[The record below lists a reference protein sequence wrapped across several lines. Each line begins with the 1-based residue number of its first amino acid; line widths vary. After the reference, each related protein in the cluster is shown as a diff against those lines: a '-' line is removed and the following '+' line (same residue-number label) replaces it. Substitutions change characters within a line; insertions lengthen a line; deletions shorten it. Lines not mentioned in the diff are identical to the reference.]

1 LKGRRGGGGVETA
14 GYIFGQGLGKKGEK
28 VCGGKVSENHPG
40 TYGNGWGTD
49 EQERSSSTVSGGC
62 DRAGCG
68 RARAVGRYRRDRA
81 AENGEATRVV
91 VPARR
96 GGANRLQPVAVLL
109 DEWVELVGR

>member
-1 LKGRRGGGGVETA
+1 M
-14 GYIFGQGLGKKGEK
+14 
-28 VCGGKVSENHPG
+28 SENPPG
-40 TYGNGWGTD
+40 TDGNGWGTD

>member
-1 LKGRRGGGGVETA
+1 LQRGRGGGGVVTV

-28 VCGGKVSENHPG
+28 VCGGKVSENPPG
-40 TYGNGWGTD
+40 TDGNGWGTD

-96 GGANRLQPVAVLL
+96 GEANRLQPVAVFL
-109 DEWVELVGR
+109 DKWVELIGR